1 MVGDHRPTRCAIV
14 TGGGSGLGRAV
25 AERFVAMGMGV
36 GVCDVRAEV
45 VGPEGFVCDVTDEGA
60 VRAMVAH
67 FAERFG
73 RIDVL
78 VNSAGVLETGGGAAV
93 TVETMTLA
101 TWTRVLAVNLTGA
114 FLVCREAVPVM
125 KRGGWGRIVNIASRA
140 GRTRAGPAAYSAS
153 KGGLIAF
160 SRVLAGEVARFGITV
175 NCVAPSRVAT
185 PLTAGDSGRDVIA
198 AKLAE
203 TPVGRLATTED
214 VAGAV
219 AYLVSEEA
227 SFVTGA
233 IIDVTGGSYMP

>member
-1 MVGDHRPTRCAIV
+1 MVSDHRPTRCAIV

-25 AERFVAMGMGV
+25 AERFVALGMRV
-36 GVCDVRAEV
+36 GICDIRPEV
-45 VGPEGFVCDVTDEGA
+45 VGPEGFACDVSDEA
-60 VRAMVAH
+60 QVRAMVAH

-73 RIDVL
+73 RIDVI
-78 VNSAGVLETGGGAAV
+78 VNSAGILETGGGAAV
-93 TVETMTLA
+93 NVETMSLA
-101 TWTRVLAVNLTGA
+101 TWSSVLAVNLTGA

-160 SRVLAGEVARFGITV
+160 SRVLAGEVGGFGITV

-185 PLTAGDSGRDVIA
+185 PLTAGDSGSDVIS

-219 AYLVSEEA
+219 AYLVSDEA